1 MQWRLSPMVDLVVTE
16 LCSDGGLVWWTCVL
30 VVDLC
35 GRVVDLCSGGG
46 LGRNRI
52 SVVLWRDIGDRYGR
66 GGG

>member
-1 MQWRLSPMVDLVVTE
+1 MVDLCGLVVE
-16 LCSDGGLVWWTCVL
+16 LCSGGGL

-35 GRVVDLCSGGG
+35 SGGGLLVDLCSGGG

-52 SVVLWRDIGDRYGR
+52 SVVLWRDIGDRPGQ